1 VAYYGTSDP
10 RVTRSIRLKPRLKDA
25 REGKAL
31 SQAALGR
38 LIDPRPL
45 PGFRATHIGLF
56 ELGYRD
62 ATWAEVEALAAA
74 LQVDARWLAGQ
85 EAAPRNVAAMPAS
98 PVGAGLAQAN
108 SRASEAPSPSPPL
121 RLPPAEV
128 PARRDATEVVFREEL
143 GRMLAKANQMLN
155 DRSLLPPEWR
165 AWREHAERVKAALR
179 AV

>member
-1 VAYYGTSDP
+1 
-10 RVTRSIRLKPRLKDA
+10 VTRSIRLKPRLKDA

-38 LIDPRPL
+38 LVDPRPL
-45 PGFRATHIGLF
+45 PGFRPTHIGLF

-85 EAAPRNVAAMPAS
+85 ETAPLSAAAAPAPS
-98 PVGAGLAQAN
+98 VGAGMAQA
-108 SRASEAPSPSPPL
+108 SVSVPSAAATEPAPPAPL

-128 PARRDATEVVFREEL
+128 PARRGATEALFREEL